1 MKTAD
6 EVVAL
11 YVQRRKDYWPL
22 HQQMERIKDIYAGN
36 VEVPLPDRDT
46 IEQTYTPNLLAT
58 GIDQMA
64 GRIASV
70 MPDPHFAPAK
80 DNRTETRKATMR
92 KKVVGGWWTRDRLGM
107 KMKSR
112 ARHLIGYAMST
123 TVVRWDHRL
132 NMPTWHVRDPMHAY
146 PSSDLIPGVTTPANV
161 IFAFNRTYAWLTGQG
176 YSVGHLVPTG
186 ADPLNTQITC
196 LEYIDDAETVLVAFT
211 DPSEQQGWHEGIG
224 RSIELER
231 FANPIGCVPATVA
244 HRVSLEPS
252 GQFDGMVGMYHM
264 QNQLMAL
271 EVLAVKKGIWPDTYL
286 VGRPGE
292 EPRFES
298 GPHDGITGKV
308 NIVKGG
314 DIRTETFTPGYQTT
328 NIIDRLERAQRL
340 NGGIPAEFGG
350 ESPTNVRTGRRGDSI
365 ISATIDFPVA
375 EAQDVLAM
383 ALHDENKTAIKLA
396 RHYDK
401 GPVSIYVGTGNNTSA
416 ITYEASK
423 IFDDENL
430 EHVVAYPISGND
442 LNTQMIGMGQRVG
455 MGIMS
460 KRSAAELDPYIANPE
475 AEHDAIIAE
484 GIEQALMSGLQQ
496 QAAAGALPPLVLAK
510 VMHLVKTDRME
521 LAEALNKVMEDAKAE
536 AEAAAAEQE
545 QPAPED
551 MAAQAALGGVP
562 PEGQSPIPGA
572 NPGQEDLAG
581 LLMTLRQPA
590 MTIQPNRGAA
600 QGAI

>member
-11 YVQRRKDYWPL
+11 YTQRRKDYWQL
-22 HQQMERIKDIYAGN
+22 HAQMERIRDIYAN
-36 VEVPLPDRDT
+36 NIEVPLPDRDT
-46 IEQTYTPNLLAT
+46 IEKAYTPNLLAT

-70 MPDPHFAPAK
+70 MPDPHFAPGK
-80 DNRTETRKATMR
+80 DNRTETRKATTR
-92 KKVVGGWWTRDRLGM
+92 KKVIGGWWTSDRVQM
-107 KMKSR
+107 KMKTR

-123 TVVRWDHRL
+123 TVVRWNPTL
-132 NMPTWHVRDPMHAY
+132 NRPTWHVRDPLQAY
-146 PSSDLIPGVTTPANV
+146 PSSDLIPGITTPTNV
-161 IFAFNRTYAWLTGQG
+161 IFAFTRTYGWLMAQG
-176 YSVGHLVPTG
+176 YQVGHLKPEG
-186 ADPLNTQITC
+186 QDPSNAKVTC
-196 LEYIDDAETVLVAFT
+196 LEYIDSEETVLVAYC
-211 DPSEQQGWHEGIG
+211 DPSDQMSWYQGIG
-224 RSIELER
+224 KSVELER
-231 FANPIGCVPATVA
+231 FPNVIGCVPATVA
-244 HRVSLEPS
+244 NRVSLEPS

-298 GPHDGITGKV
+298 GPHDGVTGKV

-314 DIRTETFTPGYQTT
+314 DIRTETFQPGYQTT

-383 ALHDENKTAIKLA
+383 ALHDENKVAIKLA
-396 RHYDK
+396 RHHDK
-401 GPVSIYVGTGNNTSA
+401 GPVTIYVGSGNSTSA

-423 IFDDENL
+423 VFDEENL

-496 QAAAGALPPLVLAK
+496 QAAAGAMPPLVLAK
-510 VMHLVKTDRME
+510 VMSLVKTDRME

-536 AEAAAAEQE
+536 AEAAAEQE
-545 QPAPED
+545 QAPAPED
-551 MAAQAALGGVP
+551 MAAQAALGGGDP
-562 PEGQSPIPGA
+562 AGMSPIPGTT
-572 NPGQEDLAG
+572 PGQEDLAST
-581 LLMTLRQPA
+581 LMKLRQPA